1 MGNVLSMLDSPDT
14 IINDASPDTEDTTS
28 NLLPKMDLSSVDDLD
43 FAAAEIILTTNS
55 SHLSAVVARG
65 YDADDLD
72 KPESLAHK
80 VADAIQDDVAVAKWS
95 RIMDTPTMESGSV
108 DSETARRDVSAFY
121 INIARVLTA
130 ISMAIQPESDAVTNA
145 GDTDDIISPDFSMS
159 RLSFCGS
166 RIQRFAKTT
175 FTGTD
180 DAAAADADADAET
193 ESRVAEM
200 TTLGNQYGIPEL
212 RDLYFDT
219 DYDSETGAFLGMT
232 DDTKAAYTRDL
243 ERFYQA
249 FSGET
254 SVPDHI
260 KRFED
265 IPLHENTRHV
275 TKDSKDEPS
284 PLFVCKFNESD
295 EVDCDT
301 IFTHDNEH
309 DGAELDLKSNLI
321 TQFAEHLQK
330 MIHSVIT
337 RRRAL
342 VEIVNKMFVFETQS
356 DDEERKK
363 RPRVRA
369 YLTSDAVVKLV
380 TDAQKIITDMSL
392 QCEIDSRIGDELF
405 VALHAIQT
413 LEGNKSQI
421 RGMEHDLDLLIYA

>member
-1 MGNVLSMLDSPDT
+1 MGNILSVID
-14 IINDASPDTEDTTS
+14 SPDTEDTTI
-28 NLLPKMDLSSVDDLD
+28 NRLPKMDLSSVDDLD

-72 KPESLAHK
+72 KSESLAHK

-180 DAAAADADADAET
+180 DAADAET

-275 TKDSKDEPS
+275 TKDSKDERS

-301 IFTHDNEH
+301 IFTDDNEH
-309 DGAELDLKSNLI
+309 DGVELDLKSNLI

-369 YLTSDAVVKLV
+369 YLTSDAVVNLV